1 MFLLI
6 DLVTHNL
13 YMYVTT
19 NVVLAIPSIN
29 EYCMHV
35 NVDARSDEL
44 DEMWQNWCRNYKCM
58 YKSNW
63 YLK

>member
-6 DLVTHNL
+6 DLATHNL
-13 YMYVTT
+13 SMHVTT

-29 EYCMHV
+29 EYGMNV

-44 DEMWQNWCRNYKCM
+44 ALNVAKWV
-58 YKSNW
+58 S
-63 YLK
+63 

>member
-1 MFLLI
+1 MAVKLLHWYAMFLLI

-13 YMYVTT
+13 YMHVTT

-29 EYCMHV
+29 EYCMNV

-44 DEMWQNWCRNYKCM
+44 ALDVAKWV
-58 YKSNW
+58 S
-63 YLK
+63 